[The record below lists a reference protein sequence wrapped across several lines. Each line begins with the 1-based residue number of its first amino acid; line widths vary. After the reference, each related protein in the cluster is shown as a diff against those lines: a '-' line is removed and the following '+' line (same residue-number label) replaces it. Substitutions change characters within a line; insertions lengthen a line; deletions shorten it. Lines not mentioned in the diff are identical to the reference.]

1 MYLLTALLGLCQ
13 GLKAQTTAI
22 ASFSFTIQPSF
33 KVSFT
38 NTSQVPDSAGRRAVW
53 LFGDGTKAQTLA
65 LLGTEHQYAGAGTY
79 TVCLKI
85 YRYND
90 TRTDSTVIADACKT
104 LVLQPANTTESCKAD
119 FEVGA
124 NASTPL
130 KKTLVAHPWHSSN
143 KRPERIC
150 CQ

>member
-1 MYLLTALLGLCQ
+1 MRIIYLLTALLGLCQ

-90 TRTDSTVIADACKT
+90 TRQYSDTQPPAYTTRIQ
-104 LVLQPANTTESCKAD
+104 VL
-119 FEVGA
+119 
-124 NASTPL
+124 
-130 KKTLVAHPWHSSN
+130 
-143 KRPERIC
+143 
-150 CQ
+150 